1 MKEDFNR
8 LNEEQQNVVLEVVRL
23 LLEKNKD

>member
-1 MKEDFNR
+1 MKEEFSR